1 MNMPLIQLSMYEALT
16 EAGVKPDAARKVER
30 EFEAAIQVSQDAVR
44 AEMREHLMT
53 KADGADMKTEL
64 KAELKR
70 EIASVRAEISGLRSE
85 MLKALNEQTWKLVS
99 FVVVANG
106 IMIALLKYLS

>member
-1 MNMPLIQLSMYEALT
+1 MSMPLIQLSMYEALT

-30 EFEAAIQVSQDAVR
+30 QLESAIQAGQDAVR

-53 KADGADMKTEL
+53 KADGESI
-64 KAELKR
+64 KAE
-70 EIASVRAEISGLRSE
+70 V
-85 MLKALNEQTWKLVS
+85 LKALNEQTWKLVG

-106 IMIALLKYLS
+106 IMLAILRLLP

>member
-53 KADGADMKTEL
+53 KADGADMKAEL
-64 KAELKR
+64 KAD
-70 EIASVRAEISGLRSE
+70 IASVREEISGLRSE